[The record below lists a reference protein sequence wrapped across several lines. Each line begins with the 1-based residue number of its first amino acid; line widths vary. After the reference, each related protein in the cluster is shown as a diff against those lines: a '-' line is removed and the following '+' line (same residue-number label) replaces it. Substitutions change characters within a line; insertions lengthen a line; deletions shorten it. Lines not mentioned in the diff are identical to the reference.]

1 MSPARPTALDLITGP
16 GHVPFTRQMARDMS
30 ETTLQNHILGEARD
44 LGWSLRYHTYDSRK
58 SAKGFP
64 DLVLVHERQRRVI
77 FSELKKETGRQS
89 TEQEDWERG
98 LLAVG
103 QEFYLWRP
111 TDWLNRTVTRILLR
125 RPA

>member
-1 MSPARPTALDLITGP
+1 MSAVGLITGP
-16 GHVPFTRQMARDMS
+16 GHAPFTRQMALDMS
-30 ETTLQNHILGEARD
+30 EATLQSHILGEARD
-44 LGWSLRYHTYDSRK
+44 LGWALRYHTHDSRR
-58 SAKGFP
+58 SNKGFP

-77 FSELKKETGRQS
+77 FTELKTERGRQS
-89 TEQEDWERG
+89 PEQEEWQRV

-111 TDWLNRTVTRILLR
+111 TPWLNRTVTRILLR

>member
-1 MSPARPTALDLITGP
+1 MTVRASLDLITGP
-16 GHVPFTRQMARDMS
+16 GHVPFTRQMARAMS

-44 LGWSLRYHTYDSRK
+44 LGWALRYHTYDSRK

-64 DLVLVHERQRRVI
+64 DLVIVHERQRRVI

-89 TEQEDWERG
+89 PEQEDWERA
-98 LLAVG
+98 LVAAG

-111 TDWLNRTVTRILLR
+111 TQWLNRTVTRILLR

>member
-1 MSPARPTALDLITGP
+1 MSRAALDLITGP
-16 GHVPFTRQMARDMS
+16 GHVPFTRQMALDMS
-30 ETTLQNHILGEARD
+30 EAVLQSHVLGEARD
-44 LGWSLRYHTYDSRK
+44 LGWALRYHTYDSRR
-58 SAKGFP
+58 SDKGFP

-77 FSELKKETGRQS
+77 FTELKKERGRQS
-89 TEQEDWERG
+89 PEQEDWQRA

-111 TDWLNRTVTRILLR
+111 TQWLDRTVTRILLR